1 MKTDRLVA
9 IIVMLLRR
17 ERVSA
22 KELAEKFDV
31 SVRTIL
37 RDVDAINLAGI
48 PIVTYQGSGGGIG
61 ISPGY
66 RIDKSVLNSD
76 EMAAVLSA
84 LKGLEGTISGG
95 SREVLMEKLKNTLNT
110 AQLSSLDTKM
120 RQFVIDLSPWH
131 EDEAAKT
138 KLALI
143 REAIETSKTLTF
155 TYTDSQGSKT
165 ARTAEP
171 YSLMLKAQ
179 KWYLYAWCSLRQS
192 FRYFKVA
199 RIKELALGGETFAP
213 REVPV
218 EQAAQQAQWQ
228 HDSGMVSLKLL
239 FTKQMEDIIA
249 EWWDLEEAEDG
260 RLMAQATMPDNYQTV
275 GFLLSFGNQVEVVS
289 PPRIRD
295 LLKDI
300 ALEIYKKY
308 SSEHDI

>member
-61 ISPGY
+61 IAPGY

-84 LKGLEGTISGG
+84 LKGLEGTISTG
-95 SREVLMEKLKNTLNT
+95 SREVLTEKLKNTLSA
-110 AQLSSLDTKM
+110 AQLHSLDTKM

-131 EDEAAKT
+131 EDDAARQ
-138 KLALI
+138 KLMLI
-143 REAIETSKTLTF
+143 RGAIETSSLLEF
-155 TYTDSQGSKT
+155 SYTDSQGDKT
-165 ARTAEP
+165 ARSVEP
-171 YSLMLKAQ
+171 YSLMLKSQ

-192 FRYFKVA
+192 FRYFKLS
-199 RIKELALGGETFAP
+199 RIHELQLSGSTFTP
-213 REVPV
+213 RAVPP
-218 EQAAQQAQWQ
+218 EQAAEQSRWQ
-228 HDSGMVSLKLL
+228 GEIGMVHLQLL
-239 FTKQMEDIIA
+239 FTPQMQGIIS
-249 EWWDLEEAEDG
+249 EWWPLVLSGDG
-260 RLMAQATMPDNYQTV
+260 RYAVEISLPDNYQTL
-275 GFLLSFGNQVEVVS
+275 GFILSFGSQVEVVS
-289 PPRIRD
+289 PPHIRET
-295 LLKDI
+295 LKSI
-300 ALEIYKKY
+300 ASEISQIY
-308 SSEHDI
+308 DT